1 MKTLKEISARLKIAK
16 RKVNS
21 TNNIKNDSNANYLG
35 IAFKISTEFVA
46 SVVVGSTIGFILDS
60 WFDTKPWLIII
71 FFIIGVTAGILN
83 VIRSAKIMKKN
94 NKKKGEE

>member
-21 TNNIKNDSNANYLG
+21 TNNIKNDSNTSYLG

-46 SVVVGSTIGFILDS
+46 AVVVGSTIGFILDS
-60 WFDTKPWLIII
+60 WFDTKPWLIIC
-71 FFIIGVTAGILN
+71 FFFYRCSRRYFKCN
-83 VIRSAKIMKKN
+83 KICKKYA
-94 NKKKGEE
+94 